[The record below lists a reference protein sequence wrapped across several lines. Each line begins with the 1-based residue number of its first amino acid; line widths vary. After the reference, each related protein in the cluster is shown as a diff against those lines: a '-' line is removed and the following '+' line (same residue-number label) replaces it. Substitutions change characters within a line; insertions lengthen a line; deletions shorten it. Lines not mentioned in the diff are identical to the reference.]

1 MLKILSK
8 SIEDQKQAK
17 KKRGYKNDNRITIVT
32 IRIIQS
38 YYKSCKILIFLLECV
53 ERKSSS
59 NEI

>member
-38 YYKSCKILIFLLECV
+38 Y
-53 ERKSSS
+53 
-59 NEI
+59 